1 LESLGA
7 LKLTDGGKSLLSRF
21 FAPHP
26 FLSGKKQNMASNWC
40 SADSYIHYI
49 QEVIINREKSKRQ
62 SRIFF
67 KMLLRE

>member
-1 LESLGA
+1 LKSLGA

-40 SADSYIHYI
+40 SADSYI

>member
-40 SADSYIHYI
+40 SADSYI

-67 KMLLRE
+67 KMLLSE

>member
-1 LESLGA
+1 MESLGA

-40 SADSYIHYI
+40 SADSYI

-67 KMLLRE
+67 KMLLSE

>member
-26 FLSGKKQNMASNWC
+26 FLRGKKQNMASNWC
-40 SADSYIHYI
+40 SADSYI

-67 KMLLRE
+67 KMLLSE

>member
-7 LKLTDGGKSLLSRF
+7 LKLTDGGKSPLSRF

-40 SADSYIHYI
+40 SADSYI

-67 KMLLRE
+67 KMLLSE

>member
-26 FLSGKKQNMASNWC
+26 FLSGRKQNMASNRC
-40 SADSYIHYI
+40 FADSYI